1 MEPRELPRIFR
12 EIVEDP
18 THSLVRE
25 ARAAGRRAVGYT
37 CSFVPEPLLSVRG
50 LFAHRLRAP
59 GSFCTPMADTYLSSV
74 LCSYPRSLLE
84 RALDLGFSHVD
95 GWVFVASCDHV
106 RRLYDNL
113 VYLQEPA
120 FHCFLDLPHK
130 HDDHA
135 IAWYTDELRHL
146 AQRLSQHFD
155 VPMDDAAIRESI
167 RLHNEHLGRVRALDE
182 SRAAD
187 PPGITGAD
195 FHRVLIASSTVP
207 KDSLVSALQRML
219 QGGSGPSPSKPRA
232 RVMVLGSAL
241 DDPAYLSVIESVG
254 AAVVADRF
262 CFGGMPG
269 LEDVVSEDDPI
280 RGMAAQVLRTAQ
292 CPRMMGGVDERMGY
306 LLDKVRERRVD
317 GVLLSTMKFC
327 DLWGVEGSLMAA
339 ALREAGVAVLRLER
353 EVALGGEGQLRT
365 RVQAFLEAL
374 GR

>member
-1 MEPRELPRIFR
+1 
-12 EIVEDP
+12 
-18 THSLVRE
+18 
-25 ARAAGRRAVGYT
+25 
-37 CSFVPEPLLSVRG
+37 
-50 LFAHRLRAP
+50 
-59 GSFCTPMADTYLSSV
+59 MADTYLSSV

-84 RALDLGFSHVD
+84 RALDLGFSQVD

-130 HDDHA
+130 RDDHA
-135 IAWYTDELRHL
+135 IAWYAEELRRL

-155 VPMDDAAIRESI
+155 VRMDDEAIRESI
-167 RLHNEHLGRVRALDE
+167 GLHNEHLGRVRVLDA
-182 SRAAD
+182 SRCED

-195 FHRVLIASSTVP
+195 FHRVLMASSTVP
-207 KDSLVSALQRML
+207 KDALVSAFQQILRD
-219 QGGSGPSPSKPRA
+219 GSGPSRARPRA

-269 LEDVVSEDDPI
+269 LEDVVCEDDPI
-280 RGMAAQVLRTAQ
+280 RGMAAQALRTAQ
-292 CPRMMGGVDERMGY
+292 CPRMMGGFDERMGY
-306 LLDKVRERRVD
+306 VLDKVRQRRVD